1 MNVFIIPFPILYIVF
16 LVKKLIF
23 SFDRR
28 VIYIIEKV
36 FQSTIR
42 NQFCLSVPRSS
53 NEYLAFIFIL
63 NLWCYTS
70 MESSRRAVQL
80 MGIFSNLKFVFELTT
95 FLWLESKVMMTSFRM
110 YYTLCP
116 QSEIFELA
124 TVMKEQLLGDFSR
137 KISILITFSIKFSIP
152 RNLSTKL
159 LDSEKFLENSSRFR
173 EDDIYKYRVLWLCSS
188 VAYTS
193 SLMTVLHYSI
203 LLEW

>member
-1 MNVFIIPFPILYIVF
+1 MGAPFP
-16 LVKKLIF
+16 
-23 SFDRR
+23 
-28 VIYIIEKV
+28 
-36 FQSTIR
+36 
-42 NQFCLSVPRSS
+42 PRST
-53 NEYLAFIFIL
+53 LHH
-63 NLWCYTS
+63 
-70 MESSRRAVQL
+70 AVAKTRMSIMSWFKGEQDK
-80 MGIFSNLKFVFELTT
+80 GNY
-95 FLWLESKVMMTSFRM
+95 LWLESKVMMTSFRM

-124 TVMKEQLLGDFSR
+124 TVMKERLLGDFSR
-137 KISILITFSIKFSIP
+137 KISILIKFSIKFSIP